1 MATFKFRIHGKS
13 DPTNIYIQVSLG
25 RGKVYER
32 KTGYLIN
39 PKHWSKQGKPINP
52 RDSKLKAKLEKLD
65 SKLNKLKDTLVEKKN
80 NAVQNKEVINGDW
93 LRYQI
98 DVIKG
103 DISLDSKNYLTNHI
117 QFIIDNADMVRK
129 SNNKLGLSQNRIKGY
144 KTFKNTILRF
154 EGETNDEKS
163 FLIKNIDTN
172 FQNDFIRWLKN
183 KNYSDN
189 YIGKNIDNLKAVCN
203 HAKSEGIEVS
213 KLLAN
218 IKGFTGEDKDS
229 EDIIILTEAE
239 QTKIAETTLVKES
252 LINARKWLLLGCRLG
267 QRFSDL
273 IRVNPD
279 MIVFRYGIEVL
290 KIKQV
295 KTGKVV
301 KIPLDEF
308 ASDMIKNDMPH
319 PISNQ
324 KFNDYIKD
332 ICKAAE
338 INTPTKGA
346 VYLETETK
354 DPHKAKTPGVYPKWQ
369 LVGSHVCRR
378 SYASQHYGEMPTTIL
393 KNITGHKTEAMLLR
407 YVGEDEDKEDKLLAK
422 YILGKRNQKSENAD
436 LRIIKKVSNN

>member
-13 DPTNIYIQVSLG
+13 DPTSIYIQLSLG

-32 KTGYLIN
+32 KTGYSIN
-39 PKHWSKQGKPINP
+39 PRYWSKKGKPINTQ
-52 RDSKLKAKLEKLD
+52 DEVLKEELGE
-65 SKLNKLKDTLVEKKN
+65 LNVSLNNLHNVLLKKN
-80 NAVQNKEVINGDW
+80 NEAIQKKEIVNGDW
-93 LRYQI
+93 LQYQI
-98 DVIKG
+98 DVING
-103 DISLDSKNYLTNHI
+103 NISLESRNYLTNHI
-117 QFIIDNADMVRK
+117 QFIVDNADMMRK

-154 EGETNDEKS
+154 EKESNKRKP
-163 FLIKNIDTN
+163 FLIKNIDSQ
-172 FQNDFIRWLKN
+172 FQKKFIRWLKD

-218 IKGFTGEDKDS
+218 IKGFTGEDKDP

-436 LRIIKKVSNN
+436 LRIIKKASNN